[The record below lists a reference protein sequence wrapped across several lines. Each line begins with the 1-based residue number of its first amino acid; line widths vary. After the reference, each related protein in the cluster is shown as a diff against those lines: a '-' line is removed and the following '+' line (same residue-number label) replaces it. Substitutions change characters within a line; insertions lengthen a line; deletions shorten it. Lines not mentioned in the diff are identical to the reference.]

1 MKLNELLPKE
11 LGRENGNG
19 KLVGA
24 GRGNR
29 VLSECSSRK
38 LHSLCVFQS
47 LAVCVCV
54 KNIYWNLYIKWRR
67 QWQRQQQWMAFVI
80 VVLVF
85 DAVSVTVA
93 FAKCEVYIYLRYMCT
108 YVFYNRSQDAWM
120 SAANCVGGLWTFSG
134 PRKEPARQRT
144 RERMW
149 KRKEERSECCRH
161 LAVVFY
167 FTRRLYLTE
176 LHSGNGLDKIYI

>member
-1 MKLNELLPKE
+1 
-11 LGRENGNG
+11 
-19 KLVGA
+19 
-24 GRGNR
+24 
-29 VLSECSSRK
+29 
-38 LHSLCVFQS
+38 
-47 LAVCVCV
+47 
-54 KNIYWNLYIKWRR
+54 
-67 QWQRQQQWMAFVI
+67 
-80 VVLVF
+80 
-85 DAVSVTVA
+85 
-93 FAKCEVYIYLRYMCT
+93 
-108 YVFYNRSQDAWM
+108 M
-120 SAANCVGGLWTFSG
+120 SAANCVGGLGIFSG